1 MSKQRFRT
9 TLLLLTLVFC
19 LPLKAEKLVVGITL
33 QPYFSYVKAVVGDKA
48 EILPLV
54 DAGFN
59 PHNYQPQTQDLSRLQ
74 KMDVIVVNGI
84 GHDDFAMK
92 VIKAA
97 DRSDL
102 FIIYANQDIPL
113 LPAMGESVG
122 QGTVNPHTFVGLS
135 TTMQKVYSIASQ
147 LSAIDPNNASE
158 YRKNARIYV
167 KSLRQLKQQTMKQL
181 SDLAT
186 TDLKVAT
193 THNAYAYL
201 LQDFAVQVAAVIE
214 PAHGVE
220 PSASQL
226 QQTINNIKSAN
237 INVLFYE
244 LNMPNKYV
252 NEIERATGVKLYRF
266 SHMTHGPYQADKVY
280 VEMQHNLATLVE
292 AMRYVSQQQEK
303 QQ

>member
-1 MSKQRFRT
+1 MSKQFVS
-9 TLLLLTLVFC
+9 TLFILLTFLIC
-19 LPLKAEKLVVGITL
+19 SPLKAEKLVIGITL
-33 QPYFSYVKAVVGDKA
+33 QPYYSYVKAVVGDKA
-48 EILPLV
+48 DILPLV

-102 FIIYANQDIPL
+102 HIVYANQDIPL

-135 TTMQKVYSIASQ
+135 TTMQKVYSIANQ
-147 LSAIDPNNASE
+147 LSVIDADNASF
-158 YRKNARIYV
+158 YRQNARSYV
-167 KSLRQLKQQTMKQL
+167 KRLRLLKQQTMAQL
-181 SDLAT
+181 SGLTA

-226 QQTINNIKSAN
+226 QQTINNIKTAN

-252 NEIERATGVKLYRF
+252 DEIEKATGVKLYRF
-266 SHMTHGPYQADKVY
+266 SHMTHGPYQAEKVY

-292 AMRYVSQQQEK
+292 AMSYVSKLQEK